1 MGLVSKYD
9 EINLYILV
17 CLKQMYRNIW
27 VELLKLENLFYGKI
41 LVYYDFNTMWIF
53 NINNLQNKCLLEKNT
68 FKASNSFE
76 NKHLIYFFCMY

>member
-1 MGLVSKYD
+1 MELVSKYD

-68 FKASNSFE
+68 FKVSNSFE
-76 NKHLIYFFCMY
+76 KKHLIYFFCMY

>member
-41 LVYYDFNTMWIF
+41 LVYYDFNTMCIF

-68 FKASNSFE
+68 FKVSNSFG
-76 NKHLIYFFCMY
+76 NKPSIYFFCMY